1 MQCMRWGLHCQRWGQ
16 MHLTSSS
23 PSTFVQ
29 LVMKLCSTC
38 INMTHSHNVY
48 CSCNPCRDK
57 KCRDKNRMSSLN
69 VFAIFR
75 GFHLNSFKFQDVSR
89 CFKSVF
95 LRLAIPQNW
104 RICSVCS
111 ACIAARRCAMGK
123 LPQRRLALN
132 PASVS
137 KWWQIWKSYSLLYRS
152 L

>member
-1 MQCMRWGLHCQRWGQ
+1 
-16 MHLTSSS
+16 
-23 PSTFVQ
+23 
-29 LVMKLCSTC
+29 
-38 INMTHSHNVY
+38 
-48 CSCNPCRDK
+48 
-57 KCRDKNRMSSLN
+57 MSSLN

-104 RICSVCS
+104 LICSVCS

-123 LPQRRLALN
+123 LPQRRLALK

>member
-1 MQCMRWGLHCQRWGQ
+1 

-89 CFKSVF
+89 CFKMFQKCLPSPGHPSK
-95 LRLAIPQNW
+95 LAHLFSLFSLYRGSKMCNGQATSTKTGPESRK
-104 RICSVCS
+104 RIKMVN
-111 ACIAARRCAMGK
+111 
-123 LPQRRLALN
+123 LN
-132 PASVS
+132 
-137 KWWQIWKSYSLLYRS
+137 QLLYRS